1 MEWYEELDYDEDPFS
16 TDPREN
22 HNNLVD
28 MDDVIEEMVY
38 RINSGSMLVVE
49 GASGS
54 GKTTLLMIAARK
66 FGGRRKV
73 VYLDCKILDKKLNIT
88 HVLQDR
94 YGIIG
99 RLFNKKPKNMVVLMD
114 NVHEL
119 SKENTERLKYY
130 FDQNY
135 IKSIIF
141 TCDKYSKVKFSESL
155 KDRIG
160 QRVVETPKLASEDA
174 VEVVRNRIGESELF
188 NDKLIKKIFK
198 MSKNS
203 IKLMLENCAKSA
215 QSAANKDRKRVQLA
229 DLKVIKSDKK

>member
-1 MEWYEELDYDEDPFS
+1 
-16 TDPREN
+16 
-22 HNNLVD
+22 
-28 MDDVIEEMVY
+28 
-38 RINSGSMLVVE
+38 
-49 GASGS
+49 
-54 GKTTLLMIAARK
+54 
-66 FGGRRKV
+66 
-73 VYLDCKILDKKLNIT
+73 
-88 HVLQDR
+88 
-94 YGIIG
+94 
-99 RLFNKKPKNMVVLMD
+99 MVVLMD

-188 NDKLIKKIFK
+188 NDK
-198 MSKNS
+198 
-203 IKLMLENCAKSA
+203 
-215 QSAANKDRKRVQLA
+215 D
-229 DLKVIKSDKK
+229 